1 MRFFLDGGRIL
12 KKLKRSARL
21 VEMTQYLL
29 NRPHTLISLTAFAE
43 RYQSAKS
50 SISEDLTIIKEVFE
64 EEGFGELNTLAGA
77 AGGVRYVPRCRK
89 DEALGRI
96 VSVCR
101 ELEQPDRL
109 LPGGYL
115 YMTDLLGQPGLMQE
129 VGRMFASA
137 FADREIDVIVTV
149 ETKGIPLAFATAQF
163 LNLPVVIVRRDHKVT
178 EGSAVSINYVSGS
191 TKRIQTMSL
200 ARRALK
206 ESSRVLIIDDFM
218 KAGGTIQGMVD
229 LLHEFRAHVAGV
241 GVFVESGEVDSE
253 ERLLHDYVSLARLTE
268 VDLKTRQI
276 IVQPG
281 NFFLQE
287 KADLP

>member
-1 MRFFLDGGRIL
+1 M
-12 KKLKRSARL
+12 KKMKRSARL
-21 VEMTQYLL
+21 VDMTQYLL
-29 NRPHTLISLTAFAE
+29 NRPHTVISLTAFAE
-43 RYQSAKS
+43 RYMSAKS
-50 SISEDLTIIKEVFE
+50 SISEDLAIIKEVFE
-64 EEGFGELNTLAGA
+64 QESTGQLHTIAGA
-77 AGGVRYVPRCRK
+77 AGGVRYVPGCNRAA
-89 DEALGRI
+89 ALKRI
-96 VSVCR
+96 EEVCR

-115 YMTDLLGQPGLMQE
+115 YMTDLLGQPDLMMDA
-129 VGRMFASA
+129 GRMFASA
-137 FADREIDVIVTV
+137 FAHLEIDVIMTV

-206 ESSRVLIIDDFM
+206 EQSRVLIIDDFM

-229 LLHEFRAHVAGV
+229 LLKEFHASVAGV
-241 GVFVESGEVDSE
+241 GVFVESGEIASD

-276 IVQPG
+276 KLQPG
-281 NFFLQE
+281 NFFNM
-287 KADLP
+287 